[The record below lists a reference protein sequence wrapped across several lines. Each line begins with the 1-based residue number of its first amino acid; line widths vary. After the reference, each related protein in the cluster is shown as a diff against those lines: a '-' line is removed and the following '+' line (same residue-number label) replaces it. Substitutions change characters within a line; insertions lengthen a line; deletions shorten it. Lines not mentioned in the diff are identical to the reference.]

1 MSIVTIIV
9 ILITVGLFV
18 AAIFTKGLTHDIFL
32 ESGVLLISIKIILLA
47 YRNNAIVK
55 NIQKQL
61 DNMNSL
67 LLLINNIYR
76 FSRDKSR
83 QVFYGNIH

>member
-1 MSIVTIIV
+1 MAIVTIIIIV
-9 ILITVGLFV
+9 ITVGLFI

-32 ESGVLLISIKIILLA
+32 EAGVLLISIKIILLS

-61 DNMNSL
+61 DDMIKACSSKYFLMLYN
-67 LLLINNIYR
+67 
-76 FSRDKSR
+76 
-83 QVFYGNIH
+83 